1 MKTKLIYAVILLL
14 APLLSA
20 LAHVGSSG
28 IIVQKQAGNYQVLVS
43 VQPPDVV
50 PGTARVTVYIEKGRV
65 NSVQARPVYF
75 RSGDAGAPTH
85 DDLQRI
91 DGQRFEGL
99 IWFMESGSSSVELK
113 LDGPDGKAEIVV
125 PVAAVATAR
134 RDMPAGTGALLVVLG
149 LLLFVMMV
157 TIIGASL
164 SDGTLSPTVVSPAG
178 LGRKRAIGMGASAVV
193 LILLLFG
200 GRTWWNSW
208 ADDYLTQNLYRP
220 MPIQASVANDTDG
233 AQLTIRVD
241 TTNWARNS
249 RRLSFMV
256 PDHGKLMHVFLVR
269 MPGLNALAHL
279 HPNRRDTLT
288 YQANLPDL
296 PKGQYKLYA
305 DVVYANGFTETLT
318 DTIDLAAPVRAGKAM
333 ATSRTTT
340 TDPDD
345 SYVVTTPM
353 GQANSA
359 RVETGIS
366 ICGQPGVKV
375 PLSDGATMLWESKPG
390 EVMESGK
397 LYTLRFAVA
406 DATGKPAPLQP
417 YLGMGGHAAILRE
430 DGSVYIHLHPVGTYS
445 MAAEQELVNRIADT
459 TRTFRYPNPKQF
471 RDSIDTYLTKL
482 KKLPDAARDKRLMA
496 GMGTMNHTMNG
507 TNHTNMVEF
516 PYAFPKAGRYRIW
529 VQVKRQGKVLTG
541 AFDADVKD
549 ALM

>member
-1 MKTKLIYAVILLL
+1 MKTKLIYILVFLFAPVLAAV
-14 APLLSA
+14 
-20 LAHVGSSG
+20 AHVGSSG
-28 IIVQKQAGNYQVLVS
+28 VIVQKQAGKYQVLVS
-43 VQPPDVV
+43 IQPPDVV
-50 PGTARVTVYIEKGRV
+50 PGTARVTVFVERGRV

-85 DDLQRI
+85 DELQRT

-99 IWFMESGSSSVELK
+99 IWFMESGSSSIQLDV
-113 LDGPDGKAEIVV
+113 DGPDGKVEIVV
-125 PVAAVATAR
+125 PVAAIATAQ

-164 SDGTLSPTVVSPAG
+164 SDGTLSPTAVAPAG
-178 LGRKRAIGMGASAVV
+178 LSRKRAIGMGASAVV

-208 ADDYLTQNLYRP
+208 ANDYLTQNLYRP
-220 MPIQASVANDTDG
+220 LPIKASVGTAASG
-233 AQLTIRVD
+233 SQLTIRVD
-241 TTNWARNS
+241 TTNWARNT

-269 MPGLNALAHL
+269 LPGLDALAHL

-305 DVVYANGFTETLT
+305 DVVYRNGFTETLT
-318 DTIDLAAPVRAGKAM
+318 DTIDINTPVRSGKVA
-333 ATSRTTT
+333 ASSPS

-353 GQANSA
+353 GQAKTS

-375 PLSDGATMLWESKPG
+375 PLADGSTMLWESKPG
-390 EVMESGK
+390 EVLESGK
-397 LYTLRFAVA
+397 LYTLRFSVA
-406 DATGKPAPLQP
+406 DPTGKPALLQP

-459 TRTFRYPNPKQF
+459 SRTFRYPDPKRF
-471 RDSIDTYLTKL
+471 RDSIDTYLTTL
-482 KKLPDAARDKRLMA
+482 KKLPDAERDKLLMA
-496 GMGTMNHTMNG
+496 GMTPMSHTMNG
-507 TNHTNMVEF
+507 VEHTNMVEF

-529 VQVKRQGKVLTG
+529 VQVKRAGKVLTG

-549 ALM
+549 AIM